1 MVGGGLL
8 LVVGGVL
15 VMAVPIDPFATE
27 PRPIHHPSVVAV
39 VVGLVQTAWLVVGA
53 VAVLVVG
60 WSCFLL

>member
-1 MVGGGLL
+1 MVEGLL

-15 VMAVPIDPFATE
+15 VMAVPIDPFETVL
-27 PRPIHHPSVVAV
+27 RPIHHPSVVAV
-39 VVGLVQTAWLVVGA
+39 VMGA